1 MALLNRLTPD
11 QQDMV
16 RQAMANTGAWTG
28 PQVTPTQAAYLA
40 TQFAPGAG
48 ALDAMGGM
56 PSAPSSSQS
65 LLDYTNRNPSMVENF
80 RQGNYG
86 TAAMQGLGLLGDA
99 TYAAGPLI
107 GGTIGTA
114 LKTPRTIQKIA
125 QSVDIPPAINS
136 QKTQLGTSTVPSYEK
151 AGNVLGEGKT
161 LDYGAGRG
169 IGAEKIGADT
179 FEPFPREGFNPTY
192 DRSSDIPSNS
202 YKNITSL
209 NVLNVM
215 PKDVRDAA
223 VMDIGRILEPGGTA
237 VITTRGRD
245 VMSAKGAPGPEEMSV
260 ITTDNTY
267 QKGFKQPELR
277 EYIGGLLG
285 PQYAVENIP
294 GVKIGQAG
302 VLVKKQESP
311 YALSNIDPRYSPRY
325 SPSKGMSG
333 AEQTAMAPGIFPTIE
348 SRNLG
353 IPTVSIFDFEGRP
366 FMTTM
371 SDRTAAGGLLTG
383 LNGVNFSNPVNL
395 RGGQDYM
402 FDLMNS
408 GQVWASDPKVV
419 EQMMAAA
426 KDLGESPLFLPWR
439 MAPSGGDYATM
450 TAETM
455 VKYANQSMGA
465 EDINRLNKIIRE
477 DGVNVSVK
485 RKDPKN
491 PEKDKTIKINIKV
504 PEFLGLDNP
513 LAGEQMK
520 ELTGNQR
527 KAILKILDTKGR
539 DSGGLSLSQARLAVS
554 DQLQLNAMDAGLQN
568 VGSVNTQRGILDIS
582 GHPTYGAGLPG
593 EGIGRL
599 QENIGVYEL
608 LPELAR
614 FRAAN
619 AKTSTAL
626 QNPLMPSATDKR
638 ALQMKPYTGIL
649 TEDMLRAIQNRMA
662 SQR

>member
-1 MALLNRLTPD
+1 MAKKRLNEELLSKDAQRLALLNQYGSVIEPLEPTIRDRLFNSLFDLMGGNEATGQERNRVLRRANLGVDVSDFTPIGILSD
-11 QQDMV
+11 ASQGRADYAEGRPLSGTVNM
-16 RQAMANTGAWTG
+16 AMAALGA
-28 PQVTPTQAAYLA
+28 TP
-40 TQFAPGAG
+40 AG
-48 ALDAMGGM
+48 K
-56 PSAPSSSQS
+56 PIK
-65 LLDYTNRNPSMVENF
+65 
-80 RQGNYG
+80 
-86 TAAMQGLGLLGDA
+86 TAAQA
-99 TYAAGPLI
+99 R
-107 GGTIGTA
+107 
-114 LKTPRTIQKIA
+114 K
-125 QSVDIPPAINS
+125 
-136 QKTQLGTSTVPSYEK
+136 
-151 AGNVLGEGKT
+151 
-161 LDYGAGRG
+161 
-169 IGAEKIGADT
+169 
-179 FEPFPREGFNPTY
+179 
-192 DRSSDIPSNS
+192 
-202 YKNITSL
+202 
-209 NVLNVM
+209 
-215 PKDVRDAA
+215 
-223 VMDIGRILEPGGTA
+223 
-237 VITTRGRD
+237 
-245 VMSAKGAPGPEEMSV
+245 
-260 ITTDNTY
+260 
-267 QKGFKQPELR
+267 
-277 EYIGGLLG
+277 
-285 PQYAVENIP
+285 
-294 GVKIGQAG
+294 AG
-302 VLVKKQESP
+302 VLVKKQKSP

-383 LNGVNFSNPVNL
+383 LNGVNFNNPVNL

-465 EDINRLNKIIRE
+465 EDISRLNKIIRE
-477 DGVNVSVK
+477 DGVNVTVK

-491 PEKDKTIKINIKV
+491 PEKYITVKINVKV
-504 PEFLGLDNP
+504 PEFLGLENP

-520 ELTGNQR
+520 DLTGNQR
-527 KAILKILDTKGR
+527 KAILNIMDTKGR

-599 QENIGVYEL
+599 QEDIGVYEL

-649 TEDMLRAIQNRMA
+649 TEDTLRAIQNRMA